1 MGGVNEPRARPESPG
16 RSGVTESRGRDCE
29 RIMKRYLRDL
39 SEAFGKANPT
49 GALFIEAANEF
60 GPGSARY
67 RALIDIYG
75 DVDVNTLMSKGRTKK
90 ALGTARPQIRAGC
103 AR

>member
-1 MGGVNEPRARPESPG
+1 
-16 RSGVTESRGRDCE
+16 
-29 RIMKRYLRDL
+29 MKRYLRAL
-39 SEAFGKANPT
+39 SKTFGKANPT

-75 DVDVNTLMSKGRTKK
+75 DVDVNTLMAKGKTTR
-90 ALGTARPQIRAGC
+90 ALRRAKPQIRAAC